1 MNTVTT
7 KPNNN
12 KRYVS
17 WPAITVLVSIS
28 VAAFLGLF
36 TMVNAIRDL
45 SQDNRVEIR
54 GVQVSIENIDENI
67 LEIKKILE
75 NSMQ

>member
-1 MNTVTT
+1 MDTITT
-7 KPNNN
+7 QPNNN
-12 KRYVS
+12 KKYVS

-36 TMVNAIRDL
+36 TMVNAIREL

-54 GVQVSIENIDENI
+54 GVQVNIKNIDANI
-67 LEIKKILE
+67 LEIKNILE
-75 NSMQ
+75 RGMQ

>member
-1 MNTVTT
+1 MDTITT
-7 KPNNN
+7 QPNNN
-12 KRYVS
+12 KKYVS

-36 TMVNAIRDL
+36 TMVNAIREL

-54 GVQVSIENIDENI
+54 AVQVNIKNIDANI
-67 LEIKKILE
+67 LEIKNILE
-75 NSMQ
+75 GGMQ

>member
-1 MNTVTT
+1 MNTPTT
-7 KPNNN
+7 PNNS
-12 KRYVS
+12 KKYVS
-17 WPAITVLVSIS
+17 WPAITVLVSIT

-36 TMVNAIRDL
+36 TMVNAIREL

-54 GVQVSIENIDENI
+54 GVQVNIKNIDANI

-75 NSMQ
+75 RGMQ